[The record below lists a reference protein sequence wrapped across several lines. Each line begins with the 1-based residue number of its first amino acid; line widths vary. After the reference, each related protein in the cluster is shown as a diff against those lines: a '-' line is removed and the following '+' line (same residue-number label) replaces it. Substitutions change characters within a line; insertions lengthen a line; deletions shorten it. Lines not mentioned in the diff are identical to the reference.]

1 MRKLS
6 VEEYQQLDSKSLA
19 ERIDDF
25 LQADLPIPIKMDS
38 VQFASASA
46 KSILNSERFQHLEE
60 GLKKRALEMFFRS
73 VFQSE
78 ACARYLVL
86 GGSSGAKSGL
96 DQETFNP
103 RGQSIFGALR
113 QAQLVSA
120 RIAFECFMEFL
131 SLVESGSL
139 VNKKSGGSKLG
150 GFIKWL
156 QGPNNSFGWVVFYVL
171 PLKRFDRKYRTP
183 EVHGTS
189 HVAIEAL
196 RGAPVSMNRSNDE
209 LSALNLIV
217 NLWQLVVQ
225 TLNNEEIRV
234 WMISP
239 EDEKLFPQLDKW
251 REVDLRKWCAEY
263 EEEFFSLERVKPI
276 SKAKL
281 GGQLLPT
288 GLICSAAS
296 PRTPRYAW
304 FKAGVRPAAALL
316 FLSCQE
322 K

>member
-6 VEEYQQLDSKSLA
+6 VEEYRQLDSKSLA

-25 LQADLPIPIKMDS
+25 LQAELPIPIKIDS
-38 VQFASASA
+38 VPFASASA
-46 KSILNSERFQHLEE
+46 KSILNSERFQNLEE
-60 GLKKRALEMFFRS
+60 GLRKRALEMFFRS

-78 ACARYLVL
+78 ACVRYLVL

-96 DQETFNP
+96 GQETFSP
-103 RGQSIFGALR
+103 RDQSISGALR

-131 SLVESGSL
+131 SLVESGIL
-139 VNKKSGGSKLG
+139 FKKKSRDSKLG

-171 PLKRFDRKYRTP
+171 PLKRFDRNYRTP

-234 WMISP
+234 WMINP
-239 EDEKLFPQLDKW
+239 EDEKLFPPLDKW
-251 REVDLRKWCAEY
+251 REIDLGKWCAEY
-263 EEEFFSLERVKPI
+263 EEDI
-276 SKAKL
+276 
-281 GGQLLPT
+281 LLT
-288 GLICSAAS
+288 KK
-296 PRTPRYAW
+296 R
-304 FKAGVRPAAALL
+304 
-316 FLSCQE
+316 
-322 K
+322 